1 MDLDSDY
8 LAYFASPNPKIFLF
22 LQPQTL
28 KPFVL
33 ETPDPDP
40 EPFIGLLSVVSSN
53 FFTGFNVNAIIG
65 LVVLCLL
72 LIASAL
78 ISSSETAFFSL
89 QPADI
94 DDLESRNDQKS
105 KLVLKLREK
114 PKTLLATILIG
125 NNFVNV
131 TITLLATYIM
141 SQLFDMANYP
151 VAAFL
156 LEVVVVTS
164 LILIIGEITPKI
176 YASKRPIKVA
186 HFMARPLR
194 FLIGFFKPLSKPL
207 INSTSFMDKH
217 LEKKKGEISMEDL
230 STAVEI
236 ATEESTPI
244 EEKQMLKGIAS
255 FSEKE
260 VSGVMIPRV
269 DIVGIE
275 QGMAFP
281 DMLATVIKSGFSRI
295 PVYDE
300 SIDKVIGILYVKDLL
315 PYLDAESYEWQKL
328 VRPAFYVPE
337 NRKINDLFQDFREK
351 KIHIAIVVDEY
362 GGTSGLITMED
373 VIEEIVGEIN
383 DEFDKEQTES
393 HYKKIDDS
401 TYLFKAQTSLV
412 DFCKVFSLSEDY
424 FEPIQ
429 GEADTLAG
437 LILEM
442 EGRIP
447 EKGFSFRFEKFH
459 FEIIDAD
466 NKRIKEVK
474 VFVEEE

>member
-1 MDLDSDY
+1 M
-8 LAYFASPNPKIFLF
+8 
-22 LQPQTL
+22 
-28 KPFVL
+28 

-40 EPFIGLLSVVSSN
+40 LIGLLTVVASN
-53 FFTGFNVNAIIG
+53 FYTGFSGHRISAIVG
-65 LVVLCLL
+65 LIVLCLL

-89 QPADI
+89 KPADI
-94 DDLESRNDQKS
+94 DDLESCDDAKS
-105 KLVLKLREK
+105 KLVLQLREK

-131 TITLLATYIM
+131 TITLLSTYLM
-141 SQLFDMANYP
+141 ALLFDMANYP

-156 LEVVVVTS
+156 LEVVIVTS
-164 LILIIGEITPKI
+164 LILIVGEITPKI
-176 YASKRPIKVA
+176 YASNRPVA
-186 HFMARPLR
+186 VARFMARPLR
-194 FLIGFFKPLSKPL
+194 FLIGMFKPLSKL
-207 INSTSFMDKH
+207 LVNSTSFMDKH

-260 VSGVMIPRV
+260 VSGVMIPRI
-269 DIVGIE
+269 DIVGVE
-275 QGMAFP
+275 QGLEFA
-281 DMLATVIKSGFSRI
+281 DMLAIVIKSGFSRI
-295 PVYDE
+295 PVYDDSLDQVE
-300 SIDKVIGILYVKDLL
+300 GILYVKDLL
-315 PYLDAESYEWQKL
+315 PYLDAESYEWRKL
-328 VRPAFYVPE
+328 IRPAFFVPE

-373 VIEEIVGEIN
+373 IIEEIVGEIN
-383 DEFDKEQTES
+383 DEFDESSKEE
-393 HYKKIDDS
+393 HYTKLDDGS
-401 TYLFKAQTSLV
+401 YLFKAQTSIV
-412 DFCKVFSLSEDY
+412 DFCKVFGVDENY
-424 FEPIQ
+424 FEPMQ

-437 LILEM
+437 LILEI

-447 EKGFSFRFEKFH
+447 EIGFKFNFEKFQM
-459 FEIIDAD
+459 EITDAD
-466 NKRIKEVK
+466 PKRIKEVK
-474 VFVEEE
+474 VIFDEE

>member
-1 MDLDSDY
+1 M
-8 LAYFASPNPKIFLF
+8 
-22 LQPQTL
+22 
-28 KPFVL
+28 

-40 EPFIGLLSVVSSN
+40 LIGLLSVVSHN

-65 LVVLCLL
+65 LGVLCLL
-72 LIASAL
+72 LVASAL
-78 ISSSETAFFSL
+78 ISGSETAFFSL

-94 DDLESRNDQKS
+94 DDLESRGDTKS
-105 KLVLKLREK
+105 KLVLALREK
-114 PKTLLATILIG
+114 PKNLLATILIG

-131 TITLLATYIM
+131 TITLLSTYIM
-141 SQLFDMANYP
+141 AQLFDMKNHP

-156 LEVVVVTS
+156 LEVVIVTS

-176 YASKRPIKVA
+176 FASKRPVSMTR
-186 HFMARPLR
+186 FMARPLR
-194 FLIGFFKPLSKPL
+194 FLIGFFKPLSRML
-207 INSTSFMDKH
+207 VNSTSFMDKH
-217 LEKKKGEISMEDL
+217 LERKKAEISMEDL

-236 ATEESTPI
+236 ATEDSTPL

-260 VSGVMIPRV
+260 VSGVMIPRI
-269 DIVGIE
+269 DIVGVE
-275 QGMAFP
+275 KDMEFT

-300 SIDKVIGILYVKDLL
+300 TLDKVSGILYVKDLL
-315 PYLDAESYEWQKL
+315 PYLDAQSYEWQKL

-373 VIEEIVGEIN
+373 VIEEIVGEIS
-383 DEFDKEQTES
+383 DEFDEVSIEE
-393 HYKKIDDS
+393 HYRKLDDGS
-401 TYLFKAQTSLV
+401 YLFKAQTSLV
-412 DFCKVFSLSEDY
+412 DFCKVFGVDEDY
-424 FEPIQ
+424 FEPMQ

-437 LILEM
+437 LILEI

-447 EKGFSFRFEKFH
+447 EIGFKFNFEKFH
-459 FEIIDAD
+459 MEITDAD
-466 NKRIKEVK
+466 PKRIKEVK
-474 VFVEEE
+474 VKFDEE

>member
-1 MDLDSDY
+1 M
-8 LAYFASPNPKIFLF
+8 
-22 LQPQTL
+22 
-28 KPFVL
+28 

-40 EPFIGLLSVVSSN
+40 LIGLLTVVSSN
-53 FFTGFNVNAIIG
+53 FYQGFSGHRISAIIG
-65 LVVLCLL
+65 LAVLVLL
-72 LIASAL
+72 LLASAL

-94 DDLESRNDQKS
+94 DDLESRGDAKS

-131 TITLLATYIM
+131 TITLLSTYLM
-141 SQLFDMANYP
+141 ALLFDMKHHP
-151 VAAFL
+151 LAAFL
-156 LEVVVVTS
+156 LEVVIVTS
-164 LILIIGEITPKI
+164 LILIVGEITPKI
-176 YASKRPIKVA
+176 YAGKRPVRVA
-186 HFMARPLR
+186 RFMARPLR
-194 FLIGFFKPLSKPL
+194 FLIALFKPLSKPL
-207 INSTSFMDKH
+207 VNSTSFMDKH

-230 STAVEI
+230 STAVDI
-236 ATEESTPI
+236 ATEESTPL

-269 DIVGIE
+269 DIIGVE
-275 QGMAFP
+275 KSMEFTE
-281 DMLATVIKSGFSRI
+281 MLAIVIKSGFSRI

-300 SIDKVIGILYVKDLL
+300 TLDKVEGILYVKDLL
-315 PYLDAESYEWQKL
+315 PYLDAQSYEWQRL
-328 VRPAFYVPE
+328 VRPAFFVPE

-383 DEFDKEQTES
+383 DEFDEANLEE
-393 HYKKIDDS
+393 HYTRLDDGS
-401 TYLFKAQTSLV
+401 YLFKAQTSIV
-412 DFCKVFSLSEDY
+412 DFCKVFGVDENY
-424 FEPIQ
+424 FEPMQ

-437 LILEM
+437 LILEI

-447 EKGFSFRFEKFH
+447 EIGFKFTFEKFQM
-459 FEIIDAD
+459 EITDAD
-466 NKRIKEVK
+466 TKRIKEVK
-474 VFVEEE
+474 VIFDEEE

>member
-1 MDLDSDY
+1 M
-8 LAYFASPNPKIFLF
+8 
-22 LQPQTL
+22 
-28 KPFVL
+28 

-40 EPFIGLLSVVSSN
+40 LIGLLTVVSNN
-53 FFTGFNVNAIIG
+53 FFTGFTANAIIG
-65 LVVLCLL
+65 MVVLCLL
-72 LIASAL
+72 LVASAL
-78 ISSSETAFFSL
+78 ISSSETAYFSL

-94 DDLESRNDQKS
+94 DDLEQRDDAKS
-105 KLVLKLREK
+105 KLVLSLRER

-131 TITLLATYIM
+131 TITLLATYVM

-156 LEVVVVTS
+156 LEVVIVTS
-164 LILIIGEITPKI
+164 LILIVGEITPKI
-176 YASKRPIKVA
+176 FANNRPVA
-186 HFMARPLR
+186 VARFMARPLR
-194 FLIGFFKPLSKPL
+194 LLNTLFKPLSKL
-207 INSTSFMDKH
+207 LVNSTSFMDKH

-236 ATEESTPI
+236 ATEESTQP

-260 VSGVMIPRV
+260 VSAVMIPRI
-269 DIVGIE
+269 DIIGVE
-275 QGMAFP
+275 QGTEFL
-281 DMLATVIKSGFSRI
+281 DMLAIVIKSGFSRI

-300 SIDKVIGILYVKDLL
+300 TMDKVTGILYVKDLL
-315 PYLDAESYEWQKL
+315 PYLDAQSYEWQKL
-328 VRPAFYVPE
+328 VRPAFFVPE

-383 DEFDKEQTES
+383 DEFDEANVEE
-393 HYKKIDDS
+393 HYKKLDDGS
-401 TYLFKAQTSLV
+401 YLFKAQTSIV
-412 DFCKVFSLSEDY
+412 DFCKVFGVDEGY
-424 FEPIQ
+424 FEPMQ

-437 LILEM
+437 LILEI

-447 EKGFSFRFEKFH
+447 EIGFKFNFEKFH
-459 FEIIDAD
+459 MEITDAD
-466 NKRIKEVK
+466 PKRIKEVK
-474 VFVEEE
+474 VILDEE

>member
-1 MDLDSDY
+1 M
-8 LAYFASPNPKIFLF
+8 
-22 LQPQTL
+22 
-28 KPFVL
+28 
-33 ETPDPDP
+33 
-40 EPFIGLLSVVSSN
+40 
-53 FFTGFNVNAIIG
+53 
-65 LVVLCLL
+65 
-72 LIASAL
+72 

-89 QPADI
+89 KPADI
-94 DDLESRNDQKS
+94 DDLEQPGDTKS
-105 KLVLKLREK
+105 KLALSLREK

-141 SQLFDMANYP
+141 AQLFDMAHHP

-156 LEVVVVTS
+156 LEVVIVTS
-164 LILIIGEITPKI
+164 LILIVGEITPKI
-176 YASKRPIKVA
+176 FASNRPVA
-186 HFMARPLR
+186 VARFMARPLR
-194 FLIGFFKPLSKPL
+194 FLNALFKPLSKL
-207 INSTSFMDKH
+207 LVNSTSFMDKH

-236 ATEESTPI
+236 ATEESTPP

-260 VSGVMIPRV
+260 VSGVMIPRI
-269 DIVGIE
+269 DIVGVE
-275 QGMAFP
+275 HGMEFL

-300 SIDKVIGILYVKDLL
+300 TLDKVTGILYVKDLL
-315 PYLDAESYEWQKL
+315 PYLDAQSYEWQKL
-328 VRPAFYVPE
+328 IRPAFFVPE

-383 DEFDKEQTES
+383 DEFDEANKEE
-393 HYKKIDDS
+393 HYTRLDDGS
-401 TYLFKAQTSLV
+401 YLFKAQTSIV
-412 DFCKVFSLSEDY
+412 DFCKVFGVDEDY
-424 FEPIQ
+424 FEPMQ

-437 LILEM
+437 LILEI

-447 EKGFSFRFEKFH
+447 EIGFKFNFEKFH
-459 FEIIDAD
+459 LEITDAD
-466 NKRIKEVK
+466 KRRIKEVK
-474 VFVEEE
+474 VVFDEE

>member
-1 MDLDSDY
+1 M
-8 LAYFASPNPKIFLF
+8 
-22 LQPQTL
+22 
-28 KPFVL
+28 

-40 EPFIGLLSVVSSN
+40 EPLIGLLSVVLNN
-53 FFTGFNVNAIIG
+53 FFTGFTVNAIIG

-94 DDLESRNDQKS
+94 DELESCDDAKS
-105 KLVLKLREK
+105 RLVLRLREK

-131 TITLLATYIM
+131 TITLLSTYIM
-141 SQLFDMANYP
+141 AQLFDMENHP
-151 VAAFL
+151 MAAFL

-164 LILIIGEITPKI
+164 LILIVGEITPKI
-176 YASKRPIKVA
+176 YASKRPIK
-186 HFMARPLR
+186 MARFVARMLN
-194 FLIGFFKPLSKPL
+194 FLNVFFKPLSRL
-207 INSTSFMDKH
+207 LVSSTSFMDKH

-230 STAVEI
+230 STAVDI
-236 ATEESTPI
+236 ATEESTAPI

-269 DIVGIE
+269 DIIGVE
-275 QGMAFP
+275 KDMEFTE
-281 DMLATVIKSGFSRI
+281 MLAIVIKSGFSRI
-295 PVYDE
+295 PVYDGTLDQVE
-300 SIDKVIGILYVKDLL
+300 GILYVKDLL
-315 PYLDAESYEWQKL
+315 PYLDAESYEWRKL
-328 VRPAFYVPE
+328 IRPAFFVPE

-383 DEFDKEQTES
+383 DEFDEANLEE
-393 HYKKIDDS
+393 HYKKLEDGS
-401 TYLFKAQTSLV
+401 YLFKAQTSIV
-412 DFCKVFSLSEDY
+412 DFCKVFGVDEDF
-424 FEPIQ
+424 FEPMQ

-437 LILEM
+437 LILEI

-447 EKGFSFRFEKFH
+447 EIGFKFNFEKFQM
-459 FEIIDAD
+459 EITDAD
-466 NKRIKEVK
+466 TKRIKEVK
-474 VFVEEE
+474 VTIDEE

>member
-1 MDLDSDY
+1 MLT
-8 LAYFASPNPKIFLF
+8 I
-22 LQPQTL
+22 
-28 KPFVL
+28 
-33 ETPDPDP
+33 
-40 EPFIGLLSVVSSN
+40 VSSN
-53 FFTGFNVNAIIG
+53 FFTGFTLNAIIG

-89 QPADI
+89 HPADI
-94 DDLESRNDQKS
+94 DDLEQRGDAKS
-105 KLVLKLREK
+105 QLVLKLREK

-141 SQLFDMANYP
+141 AQLFDMTNHPA
-151 VAAFL
+151 AAFL
-156 LEVVVVTS
+156 IEVVIVTS
-164 LILIIGEITPKI
+164 LILIVGEITPKI
-176 YASKRPIKVA
+176 YASKRPAKMA
-186 HFMARPLR
+186 RFMARPLR
-194 FLIGFFKPLSKPL
+194 FLNGLFKPLSKL
-207 INSTSFMDKH
+207 LVNSTSFMDKH

-236 ATEESTPI
+236 ATEESTPP
-244 EEKQMLKGIAS
+244 EEKQMLKGIAT

-269 DIVGIE
+269 DIIGVE
-275 QGMAFP
+275 QGMEFL

-300 SIDKVIGILYVKDLL
+300 TLDKVTGILYVKDLL
-315 PYLDAESYEWQKL
+315 PYLDAQSYEWQKL
-328 VRPAFYVPE
+328 IRPAFFVPE

-373 VIEEIVGEIN
+373 IIEEIVGEIN
-383 DEFDKEQTES
+383 DEFDEVNVIE
-393 HYKKIDDS
+393 HYKRLDDGS
-401 TYLFKAQTSLV
+401 YLFKAQTSIV
-412 DFCKVFSLSEDY
+412 DFCKVFGVDENY
-424 FEPIQ
+424 FEPMQ

-437 LILEM
+437 LILEI

-447 EKGFSFRFEKFH
+447 EIGFKFNFEKFH
-459 FEIIDAD
+459 LEITDAD
-466 NKRIKEVK
+466 QRRIKEVK
-474 VFVEEE
+474 VVFDEE

>member
-1 MDLDSDY
+1 MIRTINHT
-8 LAYFASPNPKIFLF
+8 A
-22 LQPQTL
+22 
-28 KPFVL
+28 L

-40 EPFIGLLSVVSSN
+40 LIGLLTVVSNN

-65 LVVLCLL
+65 LAVLCLL
-72 LIASAL
+72 FIASAL
-78 ISSSETAFFSL
+78 ISGSETAFFSL

-94 DDLESRNDQKS
+94 DELESRDDTKS
-105 KLVLKLREK
+105 QLVLKLREK

-131 TITLLATYIM
+131 TITLLATYVM
-141 SQLFDMANYP
+141 AKLFNMRDYP

-156 LEVVVVTS
+156 LEVVIVTS

-176 YASKRPIKVA
+176 YASKRPVKVA
-186 HFMARPLR
+186 RFMARPLR
-194 FLIGFFKPLSKPL
+194 FLIGLFKPLSKL
-207 INSTSFMDKH
+207 LVNSTSFMDKH

-230 STAVEI
+230 STAVDI
-236 ATEESTPI
+236 ATEESTPL

-260 VSGVMIPRV
+260 VSNVMIPRV
-269 DIVGIE
+269 DIIGVE
-275 QGMAFP
+275 K
-281 DMLATVIKSGFSRI
+281 DMTFTEMLSIVLKSGFSRI

-300 SIDKVIGILYVKDLL
+300 TLDKVEGILYVKDLL

-328 VRPAFYVPE
+328 IRPAFFVPE

-383 DEFDKEQTES
+383 DEFDQENVEE
-393 HYKKIDDS
+393 HYRKLDDN
-401 TYLFKAQTSLV
+401 TYLFKAQTSIV
-412 DFCKVFSLSEDY
+412 DFCKVFGVDEGY
-424 FEPIQ
+424 FEPMQ

-437 LILEM
+437 LILEI

-447 EKGFSFRFEKFH
+447 EIGFKFNFEKFH
-459 FEIIDAD
+459 MEITDAD
-466 NKRIKEVK
+466 TKRIKEVK
-474 VFVEEE
+474 VVFDEE